1 MSRGFSRRHFLQTAG
16 ATLAALGWSQWDVM
30 QRSDRYGRLLA
41 QSTPRKLALLVGINA
56 YPEDGLFPPLN
67 GCVND
72 VELQYQLLVHRYGFN
87 PSDIVTLTDEQATR
101 ENILTTFDE
110 HLIKQAQPD
119 DVVVF
124 HFSGHGAR
132 VADPDKDFEDGLNS
146 TLVPVNSPLPA
157 GFPREGGA
165 VNDITGHTLFLL
177 GSAVPT
183 DNFTMVLDSCHS
195 GGAKRGNLAIRARP
209 GGNGLAMSTAELA
222 YQTQWLSR
230 LNLSPDDF
238 VEKRRAAIAKG
249 AAIAS
254 ARRNQ
259 YAADTPF
266 ADFYAG
272 AFTFVLT
279 QYLWQQT
286 GNTSF
291 DNTIANVGRTTTE
304 LSFSNQIPE
313 LSIAL
318 DSERTAPIYFTSK
331 VSDPAEAVVTNI
343 TGGEVEV
350 WLGGVDP
357 NSLEVFGPGAVL
369 SGVDEA
375 GQSRGQVQLT
385 DRQGLR
391 GRGRLLEA
399 AGLPSGSLLQ
409 EQVRGIPTDVTLRIG
424 LDDSLGAD
432 TESAQSTLAT
442 IPKIEP
448 LALGGDEVHYVLG
461 RMTAANRQELADQP
475 GLPAEGSLG
484 LFSQGLDLVPDSYG
498 NPEET
503 VTAAIERLRP
513 KLRSLLAARL
523 IKLTLNPG
531 SSRLNLNVTM
541 IPEAGNQVL
550 ANAFTVRGTASP
562 QADNAPT
569 PRPGVDQ
576 IPLGTG
582 IQFQVDN
589 QENRDLYL
597 SVLVIDATGGMSV
610 IFPNQ
615 WTATVESTLLPA
627 GASLMLPDL
636 SRDRFRLVTQP
647 PVGTTEV
654 LIVASSNPLN
664 NALQGLQVIADDTG
678 VSWGPLGVDDPTAVV
693 DGFLQD
699 VSGMRGSDTST
710 VQPVSVTQLAAL
722 SITFDVVDGAVSC
735 RNVPRC

>member
-110 HLIKQAQPD
+110 HLIKQAQPG

-124 HFSGHGAR
+124 HFSGHGSR

-146 TLVPVNSPLPA
+146 TLVPVDSPLPA
-157 GFPREGGA
+157 GFPSEGGA

-291 DNTIANVGRTTTE
+291 DTTIANVGRTTTE

-313 LSIAL
+313 LSMAP
-318 DSERTAPIYFTSK
+318 DGERTAPIYFTPK

-369 SGVDEA
+369 SGVDET

-391 GRGRLLEA
+391 GRGRLIEA

-432 TESAQSTLAT
+432 AAIAQSTLAT

-498 NPEET
+498 APGET
-503 VTAAIERLRP
+503 IAAAIERLRP
-513 KLRSLLAARL
+513 KLRSLFAARL
-523 IKLTLNPG
+523 VKLTLNPG
-531 SSRLNLNVTM
+531 ASRLKLDVAM
-541 IPEAGNQVL
+541 IPERGNQVS
-550 ANAFTVRGTASP
+550 ASAFAVRGS
-562 QADNAPT
+562 
-569 PRPGVDQ
+569 GVAQ
-576 IPLGTG
+576 IPLDTG
-582 IQFQVDN
+582 IRFEIEN

-597 SVLVIDATGGMSV
+597 SVIVIDATSVMSV

-615 WTATVESTLLPA
+615 WAAAVESMLLPA
-627 GASLMLPDL
+627 GARLTLPDPN
-636 SRDRFRLVTQP
+636 RDSFQLVTQP

-654 LIVASSNPLN
+654 LIVASSTPLN
-664 NALQGLQVIADDTG
+664 TALQGLQAIADDTG
-678 VSWGPLGVDDPTAVV
+678 VSRGPLGVDDPTPVIE
-693 DGFLQD
+693 GLLQD
-699 VSGMRGSDTST
+699 VSETSQGTST
-710 VQPVSVTQLAAL
+710 TTRSVSVTQLAAF
-722 SITFDVVDGAVSC
+722 SITFEII
-735 RNVPRC
+735 

>member
-124 HFSGHGAR
+124 HFSGHGSR

-146 TLVPVNSPLPA
+146 TLVPVDSPLPA

-209 GGNGLAMSTAELA
+209 GGNGLAMSAAELT

-230 LNLSPDDF
+230 LNMSPDEF
-238 VEKRRAAIAKG
+238 VQKRRAAIAKG
-249 AAIAS
+249 AAISS

-313 LSIAL
+313 LSTAS
-318 DSERTAPIYFTSK
+318 DSERTAPIYFTPK

-369 SGVDEA
+369 SGVDET

-391 GRGRLLEA
+391 GRGRLIEA

-409 EQVRGIPTDVTLRIG
+409 EQVRGIPNDVTLRIG
-424 LDDSLGAD
+424 LDESLGAD
-432 TESAQSTLAT
+432 MAIAQSTLAT
-442 IPKIEP
+442 IPQIEP

-461 RMTAANRQELADQP
+461 RMTAANRQELAGQS

-513 KLRSLLAARL
+513 KLRSLFAARL
-523 IKLTLNPG
+523 VKLTLNPG

-550 ANAFTVRGTASP
+550 ANAFTVRGASSSG
-562 QADNAPT
+562 ANNAPS

-582 IQFQVDN
+582 IQFQVEN

-597 SVLVIDATGGMSV
+597 SVLVIDATGVMSV

-615 WTATVESTLLPA
+615 WTATADSTLLPA
-627 GASLMLPDL
+627 GTSLMLPDP
-636 SRDRFRLVTQP
+636 SGDSFRLVTQP

-664 NALQGLQVIADDTG
+664 NALQGLQEIADDTG
-678 VSWGPLGVDDPTAVV
+678 ISRGPLGVDDPTAVV
-693 DGFLQD
+693 DGLLQD
-699 VSGMRGSDTST
+699 ISGTRGSDTST

-722 SITFDVVDGAVSC
+722 SITFDVV
-735 RNVPRC
+735 